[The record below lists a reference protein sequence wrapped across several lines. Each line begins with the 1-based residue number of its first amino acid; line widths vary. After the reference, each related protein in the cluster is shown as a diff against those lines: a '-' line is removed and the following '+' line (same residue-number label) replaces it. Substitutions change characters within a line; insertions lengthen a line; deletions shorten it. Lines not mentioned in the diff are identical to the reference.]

1 MENIQ
6 ILKSIAENLGLT
18 DVIVELEIIADR
30 LSQKNSEIIVPVVG
44 EFSSGKTTLINAITE
59 GQKLETSSKPTTS
72 VIYEIYF
79 GNEKEEALLFK
90 EDKSVIEIED
100 ISTIKNAD
108 LTDVERIRIFD
119 TSKRI
124 DENTIL
130 VDTPGLSSNDPKHLE
145 ALSKYLPNADAL
157 ILCIDANQQIT
168 NSLLEFIKF
177 NNLAH
182 LPLYL
187 VITKADT
194 KTVSEMTSIKEYILK
209 NIDIS
214 ADKIISISS
223 LKNEL
228 DEFYGLIE
236 SIQQNKNTI
245 INNVID
251 FRLNKTKEYLK
262 EYIKNLLENTASDE
276 TIEKELKQQQRF
288 LDRLLNSVN
297 KLIQDTRS
305 EMEEVEYETTKNFS
319 KVISDKLDG
328 IISKNSSTLDEE
340 AIAAINGT
348 SNIMMNNYQNEVRKK
363 LYILANERKNTDL
376 GIPLRS
382 LESVNVEELRMSPL
396 SYDIDLNS
404 AGQEQVKY
412 IANGLKIAA
421 VVGAIAVTAGA
432 AAAAAPA
439 AGASA
444 AASAVGGG
452 VAGGAAGAAVG
463 GAKVAAGAAK
473 VGTAV
478 RAAKG
483 MKMVANAGMAIQ
495 AVKSNVKGFKENMNE
510 FNQFNMETGQYVS
523 PKNNQGFVENIVGKV
538 GDSVLGKPQRR
549 KLINDYMESSLIPE
563 FKSNLNMLTNNVL
576 QDIQNNLNSEAQL
589 TISQLE
595 QKLNELKELFVK
607 ENEAFKIKIENYKN
621 QLNILDQ

>member
-30 LSQKNSEIIVPVVG
+30 LSQKNSEIILPIVG
-44 EFSSGKTTLINAITE
+44 EFSSGKTTLINSLT
-59 GQKLETSSKPTTS
+59 QSKNLETSSKPTTA
-72 VIYEIYF
+72 VIYEIMF
-79 GNEKEEALLFK
+79 GSKREEAILFN
-90 EDKSVIEIED
+90 EDGSIIEIKD

-108 LTDVERIRIFD
+108 LKGVDCIRIYD
-119 TSKRI
+119 TCPNI
-124 DENTIL
+124 DKNTIL

-145 ALSKYLPNADAL
+145 ALSKYLPKADAL

-168 NSLLEFIKF
+168 SSLLEFIKF

-194 KTVSEMTSIKEYILK
+194 KTAAEMVSIKEYILK

-396 SYDIDLNS
+396 SYNVDLAS
-404 AGQEQVKY
+404 AGQEQIKS
-412 IANGLKIAA
+412 ISNGIKIAA
-421 VVGAIAVTAGA
+421 VIGAVVATAGA
-432 AAAAAPA
+432 ASAAAAPA
-439 AGASA
+439 AATGAVS
-444 AASAVGGG
+444 
-452 VAGGAAGAAVG
+452 GAATGALAG
-463 GAKVAAGAAK
+463 GAKVAVGAARVGMVAKGVNIASKAGA
-473 VGTAV
+473 VV
-478 RAAKG
+478 Q
-483 MKMVANAGMAIQ
+483 V
-495 AVKSNVKGFKENMNE
+495 VKGGVNTFKTNMNE

-549 KLINDYMESSLIPE
+549 KMINDYMESSLIPE
-563 FKSNLNMLTNNVL
+563 FKSKINILTNNIL

-589 TISQLE
+589 TIGQLE
-595 QKLNELKELFVK
+595 LKLTELKELFTK
-607 ENEAFKIKIENYKN
+607 ENEAFKFKIASYKN
-621 QLNILDQ
+621 QLTILNQ